1 MVLRGNQ
8 GQGMAA
14 VAQHEETGLLTGHK
28 FFNHQFG
35 SGRAE
40 RAVKNIID
48 RFMGGIHGVA
58 NDNTLAGGQSVC
70 LDNNGQ
76 GLFVQIVMR
85 RFGRG
90 KAAIGGG
97 RNISFG
103 A

>member
-1 MVLRGNQ
+1 MVLRGSQ

-58 NDNTLAGGQSVC
+58 NDNTLAGGQTVC
-70 LDNNGQ
+70 LDNNG
-76 GLFVQIVMR
+76 
-85 RFGRG
+85 
-90 KAAIGGG
+90 
-97 RNISFG
+97 
-103 A
+103 